1 VNNRHLLLAAA
12 ISASLL
18 VLSGCSQKDAP
29 TAPAAVSQAPA
40 ESADDFIARVNAE
53 YKAMYPEMTSAQ
65 WLAST
70 YINAD
75 SERIAAKSN
84 ERWMTVLNG
93 WIEQAGKY
101 DGQPM
106 SADTARAIALLKL
119 MTAMPAPRDPAKVA
133 ELAGIAA
140 KLEGDYGAGTYCTGE
155 GDKQDCRQLGA
166 LENVLA
172 RSRDYNAQ
180 LDAWSGWHSTAIA
193 SRGRYQR
200 FVELVNEG
208 ARQMGYNDAGAMWR
222 SGYDMP
228 AEQVVSET
236 DRLWEQVKPLYE
248 QLHCYTRNKLVAEYG
263 ADKGQLEGGLIPAHL
278 TGNMW
283 QQDWSNLWDILQPY
297 AGAGSLDITAALEKQ
312 HQQNLRSSLGRL
324 TGNASVEQRAE
335 AIRAAELKTA
345 QDMTRQ
351 AEQFYTGLGMPAL
364 PESYWNN
371 TQFIKPLDRNV
382 VCHASAWDM
391 NMGGEN
397 GTNPDVRT
405 KMCITP
411 TEENFTTIYHE
422 LGHIYYDLAYNPQPP
437 LFQGGANDGFHEAIG
452 DTIVLAMTPRYLNSI
467 GLVDAQA
474 ESHDATI
481 NAQMRMALSGVS
493 FLPFGLLIDRW
504 RWGVFDGSI
513 TPDNYNKAWWELK
526 ARYQGVA
533 PAIPRGEEYFDAGAK
548 YHVPGNTP
556 YLRYFLARIYQYQF
570 YKGLCDTAGHT
581 GPLHECSFYG
591 NAEAG
596 QKFWAMLTK
605 GASQPWQATL
615 KEVTGSEQLDAAP
628 MLAYFAP
635 LQQWLAEQNAGQTC
649 GWQAP
654 GSSTAAAAPA
664 QP

>member
-1 VNNRHLLLAAA
+1 MNHRHLLLASA
-12 ISASLL
+12 IAASLL
-18 VLSGCSQKDAP
+18 TLSGCNKDAQ
-29 TAPAAVSQAPA
+29 TTAAAPAAQQGPA

-53 YKAMYPEMTSAQ
+53 LKAMYPELNSAQ
-65 WLAST
+65 WLAAT
-70 YINAD
+70 YINPD
-75 SERIAAKSN
+75 SERVAAKAN

-93 WIEQAGKY
+93 WIEQAGQY
-101 DGQPM
+101 PSDAPM
-106 SADTARAIALLKL
+106 GADTARALSLLKQ
-119 MTAMPAPRDPAKVA
+119 MTSMPAPRDPAKLA
-133 ELAGIAA
+133 ELAAIAA
-140 KLEGDYGAGTYCTGE
+140 RLEGDYGAGTYCSGE
-155 GDKQDCRQLGA
+155 GEAKDCRQLGE

-180 LDAWSGWHSTAIA
+180 LDAWNGWHSTAVA
-193 SRGRYQR
+193 SRQRYQR

-208 ARQMGYNDAGAMWR
+208 AREMGYADAGQMWR

-228 AEQVVSET
+228 AEEVVGET
-236 DRLWEQVKPLYE
+236 DRLWEQVKPLYD
-248 QLHCYTRNKLVAEYG
+248 QLHCYTRGKLVEQYG
-263 ADKGQLEGGLIPAHL
+263 ADKGQVAGGMIPAHL
-278 TGNMW
+278 AGNMW
-283 QQDWSNLWDILQPY
+283 QQDWSNLWDILEPY
-297 AGAGSLDITAALEKQ
+297 KGVGSLDITAALEKQ
-312 HQQNLRSSLGRL
+312 HQANLSRERGRL
-324 TGNASVEQRAE
+324 PAGASTEQRLA
-335 AIRAAELKTA
+335 AQRAAELKTA
-345 QDMTRQ
+345 QDMTRM

-364 PESYWNN
+364 PDSYWAN

-391 NMGGEN
+391 NMGGED
-397 GTNPDVRT
+397 GKSPDVRT

-422 LGHIYYDLAYNPQPP
+422 LGHIYYDLAYNAQPP

-452 DTIVLAMTPRYLNSI
+452 DTIVLAMTPKYLHSI
-467 GLVDAQA
+467 NLVNAGS
-474 ESHDATI
+474 ESQQATI

-526 ARYQGVA
+526 AKYQGVA
-533 PAIPRGEEYFDAGAK
+533 PASARGEEFFDAGAK

-570 YKGLCDTAGHT
+570 YKGLCDASGYT

-591 NAEAG
+591 NEEAG
-596 QKFWAMLTK
+596 RKFWSMLTK

-615 KEVTGSEQLDAAP
+615 KEVTGSDKLDAGP
-628 MLAYFAP
+628 LLEYFAP
-635 LQQWLAEQNAGQTC
+635 LQQWLAEQNAGQQC
-649 GWQAP
+649 GW
-654 GSSTAAAAPA
+654 STAAAAATVPA